1 MYYYAQI
8 LIKILADN
16 FFYLVQHMK
25 IRMQGH
31 QILRQETG
39 DFTRPSEN
47 DRSGISG
54 FCYLGEEEQVECSNQ

>member
-1 MYYYAQI
+1 
-8 LIKILADN
+8 
-16 FFYLVQHMK
+16 MK
-25 IRMQGH
+25 IRMKAH

-54 FCYLGEEEQVECSNQ
+54 FSYLEEEEQVECSNQ